1 MSSFHYFLDD
11 YIYYIYSFL
20 FIIATIAAFKIYIY
34 TRNYCHNNYGTL
46 KSKEFN
52 YYKPIRMWP
61 MLPVEYKLSIDEI
74 NKLQLNY
81 KNEKLKEF
89 KSDGNPKVQSTVVK
103 KC

>member
-1 MSSFHYFLDD
+1 
-11 YIYYIYSFL
+11 
-20 FIIATIAAFKIYIY
+20 
-34 TRNYCHNNYGTL
+34 
-46 KSKEFN
+46 
-52 YYKPIRMWP
+52 MWP